1 MMNVSGAEPLGTI
14 RLYGN
19 RVLHRP
25 PRLTSPTPRESTH
38 EEYEESGRSGGR
50 RGTLPSGWP
59 SRGCAAPGSGAA
71 ASDASAESRNR
82 WRAVTVNKPA
92 AEVAPAGILPEP
104 LAALDDRVEVRITAA
119 PDGKSTE
126 IAARLRAPEP
136 SGPAAVSG
144 RLAGSDPR
152 QAVRSALRES
162 KALIETG
169 EVLRVRSP
177 AGQRTPTPGGKLL
190 DAVTRRAR
198 AEGVL

>member
-1 MMNVSGAEPLGTI
+1 M
-14 RLYGN
+14 
-19 RVLHRP
+19 
-25 PRLTSPTPRESTH
+25 
-38 EEYEESGRSGGR
+38 
-50 RGTLPSGWP
+50 
-59 SRGCAAPGSGAA
+59 
-71 ASDASAESRNR
+71 
-82 WRAVTVNKPA
+82 TVNKPA

-119 PDGKSTE
+119 PDGKGTE

-169 EVLRVRSP
+169 EVLRMDPRP

-190 DAVTRRAR
+190 ERRHEARPRGRGAVR
-198 AEGVL
+198 

>member
-1 MMNVSGAEPLGTI
+1 M
-14 RLYGN
+14 
-19 RVLHRP
+19 
-25 PRLTSPTPRESTH
+25 
-38 EEYEESGRSGGR
+38 
-50 RGTLPSGWP
+50 
-59 SRGCAAPGSGAA
+59 
-71 ASDASAESRNR
+71 
-82 WRAVTVNKPA
+82 TVNKPA

-119 PDGKSTE
+119 PDGKGTE

-144 RLAGSDPR
+144 RRAGSDPR

-169 EVLRVRSP
+169 EVLRMDPRP